1 VLNALG
7 YEYSIL
13 ITLGD
18 TWVIEYSCYMQLNVV
33 TISTTY
39 LQHVTSNL
47 LNILFIWFSIK

>member
-18 TWVIEYSCYMQLNVV
+18 TWVIECSCYMQLIVV
-33 TISTTY
+33 TISATY